1 MPFISRPNITFC
13 SAVSQG
19 RSSANWNTMPRSC
32 PHPVTSRPST
42 VTFPPEAVSSPM
54 AMRSAVVLPQP
65 DGPMSE
71 TISPSC
77 TLKLTRESACTVC
90 TAPSTRSV
98 NCFDMSCRVTS
109 PMPHSTWRRQWDRL
123 PPRQPAFYLPLAS
136 FADARQRFLADVGV
150 DQPADVTGLGELAE
164 RDHLVLNPD
173 EVLDRDRELRIDHAR
188 LQSLLVDEGEA
199 RVVGFGAGC
208 LARERDGLVAMG
220 DGVAEGPDLRRHEP
234 HGVLA
239 ALLERTAGHERAEA
253 QEFGQHLARLDQ
265 HAHVLHRRQRHVFVG
280 HNRRVDHPAE
290 QRGETIA
297 VATDRRE
304 LDLVG

>member
-42 VTFPPEAVSSPM
+42 VTFPPEAVSRPM

-77 TLKLTRESACTVC
+77 TLKLTRESACTAC

-109 PMPHSTWRRQWDRL
+109 PMPHSTWRRQRHGYC
-123 PPRQPAFYLPLAS
+123 PGSSPSISLAS

-150 DQPADVTGLGELAE
+150 DQPADVAGLGELAE

-188 LQSLLVDEGEA
+188 LQSLLVDEGGA

-208 LARERDGLVAMG
+208 LARKREGLVAMS
-220 DGVAEGPDLRRHEP
+220 DGVAEGFDLRRHEP
-234 HGVLA
+234 NSVVA
-239 ALLERTAGHERAEA
+239 ALVERLAGHERAEA
-253 QEFGQHLARLDQ
+253 QELGQHLARLDQ

-280 HNRRVDHPAE
+280 HDRRVDHP
-290 QRGETIA
+290 
-297 VATDRRE
+297 
-304 LDLVG
+304 